1 MSNIQQITQQ
11 LNDANRK
18 IEQLTQQNN
27 QLNQQNN
34 QLTQR
39 LDEEKRKVFS
49 KESAYKSLDAE
60 NRKNIAEIGRLHSEN
75 NRLTQAANR
84 AVCQRCSMRAN

>member
-1 MSNIQQITQQ
+1 MSIQQITQENQRLNQQ

-18 IEQLTQQNN
+18 VDQLTQQ
-27 QLNQQNN
+27 LA
-34 QLTQR
+34 
-39 LDEEKRKVFS
+39 EEKRKVS
-49 KESAYKSLDAE
+49 LKESAYKSLDAE

-84 AVCQRCSMRAN
+84 AVCQRCSMRSN